1 MQTLGIPQAK
11 RFIFGF
17 DRDNLFLHVVN
28 TPKDRDKVQALIEH
42 CADGPTLVYCATR
55 KNVEMV
61 TAKMRELGL
70 QAGMYHGGM
79 AMHER
84 LPCKK
89 PL

>member
-17 DRDNLFLHVVN
+17 DRDNLYVVN
-28 TPKDRDKVQALIEH
+28 TPKDRNKVQALIDH

-79 AMHER
+79 AMQKE